1 MSHKTLIIC
10 DLSDVLVKGL
20 EGTEHTLSKKLNLP
34 VEEVVKLL
42 FTYDYRDLWYGN
54 TSEEKF
60 FSKLLSDFGWDITLK
75 ELLTAIYEN
84 FYEIEGVRE
93 LYEELSRRHTL
104 VLYSVNCAEWVE
116 RIKKIVD
123 YSDLFEKEFYSYDL
137 KSHKKEPSGFNAIK
151 DLYPNHEYYLIDDS
165 SSNIRMA
172 ESLGITGLHFT
183 SPEQSRAALKGKG
196 LL

>member
-1 MSHKTLIIC
+1 MSRKTLIIC

-20 EGTEHTLSKKLNLP
+20 EGTEYGLSKKLNLP
-34 VEEVVKLL
+34 VEEVAEQL
-42 FTYDYRDLWYGN
+42 FTYDYRDLWYGT
-54 TSEEKF
+54 TSEEEF
-60 FSKLLSDFGWDITLK
+60 FSKLLNDLGWDTTLN
-75 ELLTAIYEN
+75 ELLAAIYEN

-93 LYEELSRRHTL
+93 LYEELSHHHKL
-104 VLYSVNCAEWVE
+104 VLYSVNCAEWVK

-151 DLYPNHEYYLIDDS
+151 SLYPHYEYYLIDDS

-183 SPEQSRAALKGKG
+183 SPEQLRGALKGKG

>member
-1 MSHKTLIIC
+1 MTRKTLIIC

-20 EGTEHTLSKKLNLP
+20 EGTEHALSKKLNLP
-34 VEEVVKLL
+34 VEEVAKQL

-60 FSKLLSDFGWDITLK
+60 FSRLLSDFGWNITLQ
-75 ELLTAIYEN
+75 ELLAAIYDN

-93 LYEELSRRHTL
+93 LYKDLSLHHTL
-104 VLYSVNCAEWVE
+104 VLYSVNCPEWVE

-137 KSHKKEPSGFNAIK
+137 KSHKKEPRGFNAIK
-151 DLYPNHEYYLIDDS
+151 SLYPDHEYYLIDDS

-172 ESLGITGLHFT
+172 ERLGITGLRFT
-183 SPEQSRAALKGKG
+183 NPNELRTTLKGKR